1 MVRSSADVSL
11 LAPCG
16 SFNFTQSLSINP
28 INAHVL
34 ELLNL
39 ALEASADAGPLAQ
52 LGGTG
57 RNEEWVGQM
66 RAHAAR
72 EAQLEAV
79 RAKEKEKETGSSSS
93 SSRSTFGD
101 MPQEGETGKTLA

>member
-1 MVRSSADVSL
+1 MQA
-11 LAPCG
+11 
-16 SFNFTQSLSINP
+16 LSINP

-39 ALEASADAGPLAQ
+39 ALEASADAGPLAR
-52 LGGTG
+52 LGGAD
-57 RNEEWVGQM
+57 RSEEWIGQM

-72 EAQLEAV
+72 EAQLKVA
-79 RAKEKEKETGSSSS
+79 RAKDKEDTES

-101 MPQEGETGKTLA
+101 MQQEGEAGMTLG